1 MEKVFYIAEVLDKL
15 QPLLTILGVGGLTFF
30 PFVFLYA
37 KCGVDCNTEKER
49 KSVMRGSFVL
59 LAIGVIAMSLH
70 IAIPTK
76 ETYLLMQIGSI
87 TDMEV
92 ENNPKLKQ
100 IPENTIILL
109 NKIIEEEETKK
120 HY

>member
-30 PFVFLYA
+30 PFVFLFA
-37 KCGVDCNTEKER
+37 KCGVDCKTEDDR

-59 LAIGVIAMSLH
+59 IAIGVIAMSLH

-76 ETYLLMQIGSI
+76 KTYLLMHIGSI
-87 TDMEV
+87 TDIAV
-92 ENNPKLKQ
+92 
-100 IPENTIILL
+100 
-109 NKIIEEEETKK
+109 
-120 HY
+120 